1 MLRCLYFAKDRD
13 LVVLD
18 EPTAAIDPLYEDEIF
33 RQFNEVAQDKL
44 AFFVTHRL
52 SIIRYATRILVMDE
66 GRIIDDGSHHDL
78 MRRCDLYRRMYSAQ
92 ADKYFSIAEADHASS

>member
-1 MLRCLYFAKDRD
+1 M
-13 LVVLD
+13 
-18 EPTAAIDPLYEDEIF
+18 F
-33 RQFNEVAQDKL
+33 RQFDEVAQDKL

-92 ADKYFSIAEADHASS
+92 ADKYIR